1 MRETSAPISKKAPGD
16 RQLSFEEIGRFSSSF
31 HREDLRMPHR
41 PDPVKRGSQVRI
53 GLQRLPSRT
62 RGRRGERP

>member
-41 PDPVKRGSQVRI
+41 PDPVKRGSQV
-53 GLQRLPSRT
+53 
-62 RGRRGERP
+62 